1 MKNTERNKVVSWF
14 IEMKQD
20 WSRVVNA
27 YLVAGSKGVYYTIR
41 SSCIYVKIF
50 HTKRKIFK

>member
-1 MKNTERNKVVSWF
+1 
-14 IEMKQD
+14 MKQD